1 MAEMFWSLEDDADLP
16 PPVKAPGQP
25 ERSTPAQQPAAHK
38 GVDIIPLKH
47 TYDDIIAFAVCFV
60 PTVLTLLIAEIWYFF
75 FFSSLSFFIGISL
88 VVKRQEQAFVKW
100 YPAQRRLEF
109 FRGKRRQGV
118 VLTFSYTVE
127 PGDTILGIA
136 IEASDDEEE
145 KESGSFSL
153 FSEMADLMFPFL
165 MVKQGDVK
173 QMTEEDDKYWFEV
186 LRKGE
191 EKPEYFP
198 EPGKE
203 LTWRYQYNGLDAI
216 MKEKLEWV
224 ESQS

>member
-1 MAEMFWSLEDDADLP
+1 ME
-16 PPVKAPGQP
+16 
-25 ERSTPAQQPAAHK
+25 
-38 GVDIIPLKH
+38 IIPLKH

-60 PTVLTLLIAEIWYFF
+60 PTVWTLLIAEIWYFF
-75 FFSSLSFFIGISL
+75 FFFSLSFFIGISL

-109 FRGKRRQGV
+109 FREKRRQGV
-118 VLTFSYTVE
+118 DLTFSYSIE
-127 PGDTILGIA
+127 QGDTILGIM
-136 IEASDDEEE
+136 IEPSDDEGD

-165 MVKQGDVK
+165 MVNREDVK

-186 LRKGE
+186 VRKGG

-203 LTWRYQYNGLDAI
+203 LRWRYQYNGLDAI
-216 MKEKLEWV
+216 MKEKLAWV

>member
-1 MAEMFWSLEDDADLP
+1 MEETFWSLEDDADLP
-16 PPVKAPGQP
+16 PPVKATGQL
-25 ERSTPAQQPAAHK
+25 EGTTSAQQPAADN
-38 GVDIIPLKH
+38 GVEIIPLKH

-60 PTVLTLLIAEIWYFF
+60 PTVWTLLIAEIWYFF
-75 FFSSLSFFIGISL
+75 FFLSLSFFIGISL

-118 VLTFSYTVE
+118 DLTFSYSIE
-127 PGDTILGIA
+127 QGDTILGIM
-136 IEASDDEEE
+136 IEPSDDEVD

-165 MVKQGDVK
+165 MVNRDDVK

-186 LRKGE
+186 VRKGG

-203 LTWRYQYNGLDAI
+203 LRWRYQYNGLDAI
-216 MKEKLEWV
+216 MKEKLAWV